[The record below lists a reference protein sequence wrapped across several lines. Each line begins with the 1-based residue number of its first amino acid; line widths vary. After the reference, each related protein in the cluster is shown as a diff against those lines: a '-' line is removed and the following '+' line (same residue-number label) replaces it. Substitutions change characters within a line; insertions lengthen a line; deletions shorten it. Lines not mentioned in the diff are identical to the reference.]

1 MTPIYVINLAR
12 SRERRNAMEHGLDR
26 AGVAASFAR
35 AVDGR
40 EFGEKC
46 HAWIARTPLSVGE
59 AALTLSHRKIWRAL
73 LASADTHAIVLEDD
87 VRLGEGFAEL
97 VQRDWSRFDF
107 DIVKIETMFDKVW
120 LSRRGETLGAR
131 ALYRLG
137 GEHHGAAGYVISR
150 EGARRALA
158 ASRAFK
164 LPIDVVILGRGA
176 IERGAIRAWQLW
188 PAAVVQEHLAPNA
201 DPANIPPS
209 TLESAR
215 GEKGS
220 QLRMGRP
227 KGLARAARE
236 ARRLFE
242 RFHRWARL
250 SPTMSRRTPPFA

>member
-1 MTPIYVINLAR
+1 
-12 SRERRNAMEHGLDR
+12 MEHGLDR

-137 GEHHGAAGYVISR
+137 GEH
-150 EGARRALA
+150 
-158 ASRAFK
+158 
-164 LPIDVVILGRGA
+164 
-176 IERGAIRAWQLW
+176 RGAIRAWQLW